1 VDVTSADYYDLVESK
16 LYTSVLAD
24 VMDSLGRWNQT
35 LRHDIRPIY
44 EGAKL
49 AGRAATMLAAE
60 VNAVPAE
67 PHKLLLEL
75 LDTLEPGE
83 VVVCTTQGSMHA
95 AVWGELLSTHA
106 RARGGRGAILDGPT
120 RDSWGI
126 VDMRFPVFASGFT
139 PADSKGRI
147 EVTEI
152 RVPIEVE
159 GVPVR
164 DGDLVV
170 GDHDGCVVVPRE
182 IEAEV
187 VEQAVAKV
195 AGENTVRELLREG
208 TSIRRVF
215 KEYGIL

>member
-1 VDVTSADYYDLVESK
+1 MDITSADYYDLVESK

-24 VMDSLGRWNQT
+24 VMDGLGHMNQT
-35 LRHDIRPIY
+35 LPHDIRPIY
-44 EGAKL
+44 DGARVV
-49 AGRAATMLAAE
+49 GRAATMRT
-60 VNAVPAE
+60 VDVDAVPEE

-83 VVVCTTQGSMHA
+83 VVVCTTGGSMHA

-106 RARGGRGAILDGPT
+106 RSRGARGAVIEGPT

-126 VDMRFPVFASGFT
+126 IDMRFPVFASGLT

-152 RVPIEVE
+152 RVPVEVR
-159 GVPVR
+159 GVAIR

-170 GDHDGCVVVPRE
+170 GDQDGCVVVPQE

-187 VEQAVAKV
+187 VEHAIAKV
-195 AGENTVRELLREG
+195 DAEDTVRDLLREG
-208 TSIRRVF
+208 ASIRRVF
-215 KEYGIL
+215 KEHGVL

>member
-1 VDVTSADYYDLVESK
+1 MNTTSAEYYDLVESK

-24 VMDSLGRWNQT
+24 VMDDLGRRNQT

-44 EGAKL
+44 DGAKVT
-49 AGRAATMLAAE
+49 GRAATMCT
-60 VNAVPAE
+60 VDVDAVPAE

-75 LDTLEPGE
+75 LDTLERGE
-83 VVVCTTQGSMHA
+83 VVVCTTRGSMHA

-106 RARGGRGAILDGPT
+106 RARGCRGAIIDGPT

-126 VDMRFPVFASGFT
+126 VDMRFPVFASGYT

-152 RVPIEVE
+152 RAPIEVDC
-159 GVPVR
+159 VPVR

-170 GDHDGCVVVPRE
+170 GDQDGCVVVPQE

-187 VEQAVAKV
+187 VERALAKV
-195 AGENTVRELLREG
+195 AGENTVRDLLREG

-215 KEYGIL
+215 KEHGIL

>member
-1 VDVTSADYYDLVESK
+1 MDTASADYYDLVESK

-24 VMDSLGRWNQT
+24 VMDDLGRRNQT

-44 EGAKL
+44 DGAKVT
-49 AGRAATMLAAE
+49 GRAATMRTVE
-60 VNAVPAE
+60 VDAVPAE

-83 VVVCTTQGSMHA
+83 VVVCTTGGSMHA

-106 RARGGRGAILDGPT
+106 RARGGRGAIIDGPT

-152 RVPIEVE
+152 RAPIEVDA
-159 GVPVR
+159 VSVR

-170 GDHDGCVVVPRE
+170 GDQDGCVVVPQE

-187 VEQAVAKV
+187 VERALAKV
-195 AGENTVRELLREG
+195 AGENTVRDLLREG
-208 TSIRRVF
+208 TSIQRVF
-215 KEYGIL
+215 KEHGIL

>member
-1 VDVTSADYYDLVESK
+1 MDTASADYYDLVESN

-24 VMDSLGRWNQT
+24 VMDDLGRRNQT

-44 EGAKL
+44 EGAKVT
-49 AGRAATMLAAE
+49 GRAATMRTFE
-60 VNAVPAE
+60 VDSVPVE

-106 RARGGRGAILDGPT
+106 RARGSRGAIIDGPT

-152 RVPIEVE
+152 RAPIEVD

-170 GDHDGCVVVPRE
+170 GDQDGCVVVPQD

-187 VEQAVAKV
+187 VERALAKV
-195 AGENTVRELLREG
+195 AGENTVRDLLREG

-215 KEYGIL
+215 KEHGIL

>member
-1 VDVTSADYYDLVESK
+1 MT
-16 LYTSVLAD
+16 
-24 VMDSLGRWNQT
+24 
-35 LRHDIRPIY
+35 
-44 EGAKL
+44 
-49 AGRAATMLAAE
+49 GRAATMRTVDVDE
-60 VNAVPAE
+60 VPAE

-83 VVVCTTQGSMHA
+83 VVVCTTRGAMHA

-106 RARGGRGAILDGPT
+106 RARGCRGAIIDGPT

-152 RVPIEVE
+152 RTPIEVD
-159 GVPVR
+159 GVSVR

-170 GDHDGCVVVPRE
+170 GDDDGCVVVPQE

-187 VEQAVAKV
+187 VERALAKV
-195 AGENTVRELLREG
+195 AGENTVRDLLREG
-208 TSIRRVF
+208 ASIRRVF
-215 KEYGIL
+215 KEHGIL